1 MEKKQTSGHDPSRLK
16 VDGWANIL
24 TGLGIRGKDKRLNA
38 EAQWNRM
45 DESKAEQLYAS
56 DDIASKVVDYP
67 VEDSLR
73 EGWKLIGVDDVQ
85 TSKLNSEFYD
95 RLKLAGKVELAWKY
109 ARMYGGGGLLLMTD
123 DTQDYA
129 TPLNPDRVKSIRSV
143 VAFTRWEL
151 QAQDIESDLASTNYG
166 LPKYYSISPRGGQN
180 GGGVAAQ
187 KFHHSRVIRF
197 EGKLLPPRLFA
208 QNNYWHDSVLN
219 QLENSLLNFNTSYD
233 SAANAVQDF
242 RVAIFKLKNLQ
253 SLVANNQDDLVTKRL
268 QILNTGK
275 SLANALVIDADGES
289 MEYSNSSFAGI
300 PETLDKMSKRLQA
313 ATPIPHTR
321 LFGNSPS
328 GMGGTGRAEEGN
340 YYDYLSQLQENYL
353 HPILMKLYR
362 LIAAQTTVGIKLTTE
377 FDVEFN
383 PLWQMDDKELV
394 EIRGKQAAADQIYLE
409 NGVLDPTEVRDSRF
423 GTGKWSAEVKLQEP
437 RPEPLPEPTPAP
449 VPQPAPAPTPELPSP
464 APVKADAPD
473 MIPPKAVQDVAAQG
487 LEMRKKY
494 GRGGTNIG
502 VKRAAD
508 IAAGKPMSRTTL
520 ARMASYKRQ
529 LDECDPKK
537 LDSDGGPT
545 AEMIAAM
552 LWGGHEGIEWAR
564 EKLEE
569 LDGRE

>member
-1 MEKKQTSGHDPSRLK
+1 MAKKQTSGIDPSRLK

-24 TGLGIRGKDKRLNA
+24 TGLGIKGKDKRMDA
-38 EAQWNRM
+38 EAVWKRM
-45 DESKAEQLYAS
+45 DESEAEQLYAA

-73 EGWKLIGVDDVQ
+73 EGWKLIGVEEDQ
-85 TSKLNSEFYD
+85 AKKLNSEFYD

-123 DTQDYA
+123 DTLDYS

-151 QAQDIESDLASTNYG
+151 SAQDIESDLASPNYG
-166 LPKYYSISPRGGQN
+166 LPKYYTISPRGGQ
-180 GGGVAAQ
+180 GGDTAGQ

-197 EGKLLPPRLFA
+197 EGKLLAPRLFA

-219 QLENSLLNFNTSYD
+219 QLKNSLLNFNTSHD
-233 SAANAVQDF
+233 SAANAIQDF

-268 QILNTGK
+268 QILNLGK
-275 SLANALVIDADGES
+275 SLANALVIDSEGES

-300 PETLDKMSKRLQA
+300 PEILDKMTKRIQA

-328 GMGGTGRAEEGN
+328 GMGGTGRAEEAN
-340 YYDYLSQLQENYL
+340 YFDYLSQLQENYL
-353 HPILMKLYR
+353 HPILMRIYR
-362 LIAAQTTVGIKLTTE
+362 LIAAQSTVGIKLTTT

-394 EIRGKQAAADQIYLE
+394 EIRAKQAATDQIYLE
-409 NGVLDPTEVRDSRF
+409 NGVLDPTEVRNSRF
-423 GTGKWSAEVKLQEP
+423 ASGKWSADVKLEEP
-437 RPEPLPEPTPAP
+437 RPEPPPAPEPS
-449 VPQPAPAPTPELPSP
+449 PTPPP
-464 APVKADAPD
+464 ATPPPARVDAED
-473 MIPPKAVQDVAAQG
+473 LIPPKSVQETAAQG
-487 LEMRKKY
+487 LELRKKW

-502 VKRAAD
+502 VKRAVD
-508 IAAGKPMSRTTL
+508 LSNGKNLSRTTI
-520 ARMASYKRQ
+520 ARMSAFARHLADY
-529 LDECDPKK
+529 DPAKK
-537 LDSDGGPT
+537 EDDGGPT
-545 AEMIAAM
+545 AQHIAVM
-552 LWGGHEGIEWAR
+552 LWGGREGIEWAQK
-564 EKLEE
+564 KLEE